1 MLLAAS
7 TRAFEYRFARFF
19 VSFGRFSP
27 PSQCWR
33 LGGLLLMSL
42 TSSVIVVVRKIPVV
56 ELFRFKAGIAYWR
69 FPTYVRT
76 EGYLHILRAFGTR
89 SLILRFQSFFS
100 GDANPPFQSWLVF
113 AFLSRRRRVILTQH
127 RLLVIE
133 RIDVDA
139 VRRLCFHRL
148 LLLILYSP
156 VRACLCKTNLPS

>member
-42 TSSVIVVVRKIPVV
+42 TSSVIIVRKIPVV
-56 ELFRFKAGIAYWR
+56 ELLRFKAGIAYWR

-148 LLLILYSP
+148 LLLILYSL
-156 VRACLCKTNLPS
+156 VGACLCKTNLPS

>member
-42 TSSVIVVVRKIPVV
+42 TSSVVVVRKIPVV

>member
-1 MLLAAS
+1 
-7 TRAFEYRFARFF
+7 
-19 VSFGRFSP
+19 
-27 PSQCWR
+27 
-33 LGGLLLMSL
+33 MSL
-42 TSSVIVVVRKIPVV
+42 TSSVIVVRKIPVV
-56 ELFRFKAGIAYWR
+56 ELLGFKAGIAYWR

-113 AFLSRRRRVILTQH
+113 AFLSRRRVILIQH

-148 LLLILYSP
+148 LLLILYSL
-156 VRACLCKTNLPS
+156 VRACLCKTNLLS

>member
-1 MLLAAS
+1 MIRRPPRSTQGVSSAASDVYKRQHRTKRNFRVLLAAS

-100 GDANPPFQSWLVF
+100 GDANPPFQSCLLYTSPSPRDVEE
-113 AFLSRRRRVILTQH
+113 SRM
-127 RLLVIE
+127 
-133 RIDVDA
+133 
-139 VRRLCFHRL
+139 
-148 LLLILYSP
+148 
-156 VRACLCKTNLPS
+156 PSSA

>member
-42 TSSVIVVVRKIPVV
+42 TSSVIIVRKIPVV
-56 ELFRFKAGIAYWR
+56 ELLRFKAGIAYWR

-76 EGYLHILRAFGTR
+76 KGYLHILRAFGTR

-148 LLLILYSP
+148 LLLILYSL
-156 VRACLCKTNLPS
+156 VGACLCKTNLPS

>member
-1 MLLAAS
+1 MNSKEKNERLSLALRKNLKKRKIFQKK
-7 TRAFEYRFARFF
+7 TKKKRGEHRT
-19 VSFGRFSP
+19 V
-27 PSQCWR
+27 
-33 LGGLLLMSL
+33 
-42 TSSVIVVVRKIPVV
+42 VVVRKIPVV
-56 ELFRFKAGIAYWR
+56 ELLRFKAGIAYWR

-100 GDANPPFQSWLVF
+100 GDANPPFRSWLVF

-148 LLLILYSP
+148 LLLILYSL

>member
-1 MLLAAS
+1 
-7 TRAFEYRFARFF
+7 
-19 VSFGRFSP
+19 
-27 PSQCWR
+27 
-33 LGGLLLMSL
+33 MSL
-42 TSSVIVVVRKIPVV
+42 TSSVIVVVVVRKIPVV
-56 ELFRFKAGIAYWR
+56 ELLRFKAGIAYWR

-113 AFLSRRRRVILTQH
+113 AFLSRRRVILNQH

-148 LLLILYSP
+148 LLLILYSL
-156 VRACLCKTNLPS
+156 VRDCLCKTNLLS

>member
-1 MLLAAS
+1 
-7 TRAFEYRFARFF
+7 
-19 VSFGRFSP
+19 
-27 PSQCWR
+27 
-33 LGGLLLMSL
+33 MSL
-42 TSSVIVVVRKIPVV
+42 TSSVIVVRKIPVV
-56 ELFRFKAGIAYWR
+56 ELLGFKAGIAYWR

-148 LLLILYSP
+148 LLLILHSL
-156 VRACLCKTNLPS
+156 VRACLCKTNLLS

>member
-1 MLLAAS
+1 
-7 TRAFEYRFARFF
+7 
-19 VSFGRFSP
+19 
-27 PSQCWR
+27 
-33 LGGLLLMSL
+33 MSL

-148 LLLILYSP
+148 LLLILYSL